1 MIDMNDLEQI
11 KEHLEKVML
20 AENVREWMVIV
31 NKGLLGNRRVVYSTD
46 DRSKVKEK
54 FEWYRDTYPNIKFRI
69 MTKSSFRDS
78 YHRFPEYI
86 DDVKKQQLFGDR
98 ERKVSY
104 GQSEV
109 KKRYVFSPRTK
120 DVEVD
125 VEEPVEKEI
134 IRTTVIKEP
143 QQQNGYVKTNPVDI
157 KKV

>member
-1 MIDMNDLEQI
+1 MDTLEQI

-46 DRSKVKEK
+46 DRNKVREK
-54 FEWYRDTYPNIKFRI
+54 FEWYRDMYPELKFRI
-69 MTKSSFRDS
+69 MTKSSFRDA

-86 DDVKKQQLFGDR
+86 DERKKEQLFGDK
-98 ERKVSY
+98 ERRIKY

-125 VEEPVEKEI
+125 VEEPIEKEI
-134 IRTTVIKEP
+134 IKTTVIKEP
-143 QQQNGYVKTNPVDI
+143 QYQHNGFVPTKPISI

>member
-1 MIDMNDLEQI
+1 M
-11 KEHLEKVML
+11 
-20 AENVREWMVIV
+20 
-31 NKGLLGNRRVVYSTD
+31 
-46 DRSKVKEK
+46 
-54 FEWYRDTYPNIKFRI
+54 
-69 MTKSSFRDS
+69 
-78 YHRFPEYI
+78 
-86 DDVKKQQLFGDR
+86 FGDR

-143 QQQNGYVKTNPVDI
+143 QQQNGYVKTKPVDI